1 MVFQLE
7 GSKQVEP
14 GKGMTSEAAFAMAV
28 EQEAVDA
35 VAPLLVGP
43 IVGSGERE
51 APQDPELGL
60 DQVEPR
66 GIGRDE

>member
-1 MVFQLE
+1 MVLQLE

-43 IVGSGERE
+43 IVSPSRG
-51 APQDPELGL
+51 
-60 DQVEPR
+60 PR
-66 GIGRDE
+66 MPHQ